1 MRVTTLASLDSEP
14 MTRGGRGELYAAL
27 AAIGYGSAYVATAFA
42 LRSLGPLPIAVYRTF
57 FAAIALALLLAI
69 RRQRSVA
76 GRAAPTR
83 GPAAGASRAIGA
95 SAVRR
100 AVHLLVIAA
109 FGGPIFL
116 AGMNL
121 AIAGVGP
128 TIASFVAGLYAVLA
142 AVFAPFLL
150 RETLRP
156 RALAGFV
163 AALLGT
169 ALLAEL
175 DVAGAGASGIAW
187 GLLAAVSFALFLV
200 LSRKWAGPDG
210 FDGITVALAT
220 MTETTLGIGAWVLAT
235 NPGSL
240 VPASLLPEAAISI
253 AWLAFVA
260 ATGQALAV
268 ASARLVPASR
278 TAAFLLLNPVTAT
291 GLSFVLLAER
301 PSAVQ
306 VLGGALVLAGIALA
320 TVQRPSRAAAPVLA
334 GTGAER
340 PWSRHGGQGR

>member
-1 MRVTTLASLDSEP
+1 
-14 MTRGGRGELYAAL
+14 MTSSGRGALYAAL

-42 LRSLGPLPIAVYRTF
+42 LRSLGPLPVAVYRTF
-57 FAAIALALLLAI
+57 FAAIALALLLAARGRI
-69 RRQRSVA
+69 AAS
-76 GRAAPTR
+76 GRAAAKGGPTADVR
-83 GPAAGASRAIGA
+83 DPGARRWPA
-95 SAVRR
+95 RR
-100 AVHLLVIAA
+100 VVHLIVIAA

-150 RETLRP
+150 REPLRP
-156 RALAGFV
+156 RALAGFG
-163 AALLGT
+163 AALVGT
-169 ALLAEL
+169 AFLAEL
-175 DVAGAGASGIAW
+175 DIVGAGIAGIGW

-200 LSRKWAGPDG
+200 LSRKWARVDG

-220 MTETTLGIGAWVLAT
+220 MLATTLGIGAWVLAT
-235 NPGSL
+235 KPESL
-240 VPASLLPEAAISI
+240 VPTNLVPEAVIAI

-260 ATGQALAV
+260 ASGQALAV

-291 GLSFVLLAER
+291 ILSFALLGER
-301 PSAVQ
+301 PSPVQ
-306 VLGGALVLAGIALA
+306 VLGGLLVLAGIAVA
-320 TVQRPSRAAAPVLA
+320 TVQPAARAARAPTA
-334 GTGAER
+334 SEPPA
-340 PWSRHGGQGR
+340 SGRARA